1 MANIVPDSFKAE
13 LLCGSHNFEY
23 GVSAQVFKVAL
34 YVTTLGPPYT
44 TSSTT
49 YSSTNEVSS
58 VGTNYST
65 GGNTVSLDTTSGTVI
80 GSNTAIVDFQ
90 NTTFSNVTL
99 TSLGAAIYNT
109 STTPANMLILVLDFG
124 GDKTATSGDFTIQWP
139 ANTATDAIIRLGD

>member
-49 YSSTNEVSS
+49 YSATNEVSS
-58 VGTNYST
+58 SGTNYST
-65 GGNTVSLDTTSGTVI
+65 GGNVASLDTTSGTVI

-124 GDKTATSGDFTIQWP
+124 GNKTATSGDFTIQWP

>member
-13 LLCGSHNFEY
+13 LLAGSHNFEY
-23 GVSAQVFKVAL
+23 GVSTQTFKLAL

-49 YSSTNEVSS
+49 YSATNEVGS
-58 VGTNYST
+58 VGTNYSS
-65 GGNTVSLDTTSGTVI
+65 GGNQVDLDTTSGTVI

>member
-1 MANIVPDSFKAE
+1 MATIVPDSFKAE

-65 GGNTVSLDTTSGTVI
+65 GGTTVALDTTSGTVI

-124 GDKTATSGDFTIQWP
+124 GNKTATSGDFTIQWP